1 VPVFFLGTIM
11 LMASSVAPAGATG
24 PAPSPSTH
32 KPSAPPSSALARD
45 HNISAGPD
53 RLTLIS
59 QSAWVGPG
67 PEQFQ
72 LHLAVTASD
81 RAEET
86 LAVIVYGRLFAR
98 SQFQAAVSGHVY
110 GPYYF
115 GPGAGNTP
123 VPLDD
128 LVNDPAGGV
137 DVDIPVNAPSGGLSF
152 ASTGV
157 YPVQAFLEDN
167 GVRVGQPLT
176 TFIVYVGK
184 DASTLRRLETVL
196 VVPLAAREPISQTG
210 VPAPVPAASASVL
223 EADAAEL
230 YLWHVP
236 VTIRAVAA
244 TVMSLA
250 ESDVAGR
257 DAVGEVRGA
266 LVAGD
271 ELLPTTELP
280 VDLAALVSAGLT
292 ADLQEE
298 LSSGSSTLARLLG
311 QAPSPSTWAFS
322 GGVNTAT
329 MAALAG
335 MGATQVAV
343 PDGDLSALPPAT
355 VNLTFSLPTELAVP
369 GRTIRVMGADS
380 ELSPRTAQASV
391 PGQTA
396 LVANQVLAELAMV
409 DLEAPGHL
417 RGIVVAPAPGAVLS
431 PGFLS
436 VVLAG
441 LHGNPL
447 LNAVTLAQMFRDL
460 SVADQANGRPLVRQ
474 LEGQV
479 VAPLGGTELL
489 ATARATVS
497 ADGELYGHGSPLV
510 GALDRELEVSLSAAF
525 STSQRRAMI
534 GAALR
539 AAVSDLSKVRLPPST
554 SITLTSRQGRL
565 PLTLLSSAGTPVRV
579 LLVLTSEQLSFVD
592 AKFGGVGTCRP
603 VNPGS
608 EDCQLTLSRS
618 TTTLQVPVV
627 VRTSGAFPL
636 ALQLATPSGSEEIA
650 AGTDTVRST
659 AISDVG
665 LVLMVS
671 AALFLAVWWARNA
684 RHGRRARRLVPRPG
698 DDEDNGTAGQADNV
712 EHAGTVTRASR

>member
-1 VPVFFLGTIM
+1 LFLGPIV
-11 LMASSVAPAGATG
+11 LMGPSAAVAGAAG
-24 PAPSPSTH
+24 PGPVPSTH
-32 KPSAPPSSALARD
+32 DAAAPSSPAVVRG
-45 HNISAGPD
+45 HNISTGPD
-53 RLTLIS
+53 RLALIS

-81 RAEET
+81 QAAET

-98 SQFQAAVSGHVY
+98 SQFQAAVSGDVY
-110 GPYYF
+110 GPYYD

-152 ASTGV
+152 VSTGV

-196 VVPLAAREPISQTG
+196 VVPLAAKEPISQAG
-210 VPAPVPAASASVL
+210 VPGPVPAASASVL

-236 VTIRAVAA
+236 VTIRAAAA
-244 TVMSLA
+244 TVASLA
-250 ESDVAGR
+250 ESGATGR
-257 DAVGEVRGA
+257 DTVGELREA
-266 LVAGD
+266 LAAGD
-271 ELLPTTELP
+271 ELLPTTQLP
-280 VDLAALVSAGLT
+280 VDLAALVSAGL
-292 ADLQEE
+292 AGDLQEQM
-298 LSSGSSTLARLLG
+298 SSGTSTLARLLG
-311 QAPSPSTWAFS
+311 QGPSPSTWAFS

-343 PDGDLSALPPAT
+343 PEGDLSALPPAA
-355 VNLTFSLPTELAVP
+355 VNLTFSLPTELAVQ
-369 GRTIRVMGADS
+369 GKTIRVMGADS
-380 ELSPRTAQASV
+380 ELSARTAQAAV
-391 PGQTA
+391 PGQIA

-417 RGIVVAPAPGAVLS
+417 RGIVVAPPPGAELS

-441 LHGNPL
+441 LHDNPL
-447 LNAVTLAQMFRDL
+447 LKPVPLAQMFRDL
-460 SVADQANGRPLVRQ
+460 SVAAQADGRPLVRQ
-474 LEGQV
+474 LEGQD

-497 ADGELYGHGSPLV
+497 ADGELYGRSSPLV
-510 GALDRELEVSLSAAF
+510 GTLDQELEVSLSSAF
-525 STSQRRAMI
+525 STSQRRAVI

-539 AAVSDLSKVRLPPST
+539 AAESDLSKVRLPPSI

-579 LLVLTSEQLSFVD
+579 LLMLTSEQLSFVN
-592 AKFGGVGTCRP
+592 AKFGSEGSCHP

-608 EDCQLTLSRS
+608 ADCQLTLSRP
-618 TTTLQVPVV
+618 TTVLQVPVV

-636 ALQLATPSGSEEIA
+636 ALQLATPSGSESIA
-650 AGTDTVRST
+650 AATDTVRST

-698 DDEDNGTAGQADNV
+698 DDEDNEMDGRADAV
-712 EHAGTVTRASR
+712 EHAGAAARAPR